1 MEKAESQYLECTD
14 RWLGIERQSKLHM
27 KSKASLGNI
36 RGTILE
42 RQSKR
47 REREKD
53 GERDAEN
60 ESKMRIWNK
69 YVCKYVGR

>member
-1 MEKAESQYLECTD
+1 
-14 RWLGIERQSKLHM
+14 M